1 MKYKDKTYHLSTKG
15 YYVRSGKGYHQALH
29 RLIWEE
35 HNGAIPDGMTI
46 DHINNNKLDNRIE
59 NLQLLSRSANS
70 AKGRVNRAKG
80 FTHRNGKYQTSRHRK
95 YLGQFGT
102 PCGAIMAYRTA
113 LL

>member
-1 MKYKDKTYHLSTKG
+1 MKYKGRKYHLNTKG

-35 HNGAIPDGMTI
+35 HNGVIPEGMTI

-80 FTHRNGKYQTSRHRK
+80 FTIKKGKYETSRHRK